1 MDDRELL
8 PFLTS
13 CHLLQGRERVCA
25 SQGCWGFHWSASI
38 SKLSENLLGPVVGT
52 GLAGVG
58 FKDEQQ
64 QPLSQET

>member
-1 MDDRELL
+1 MRLRGAGD
-8 PFLTS
+8 FTGQ
-13 CHLLQGRERVCA
+13 LQ
-25 SQGCWGFHWSASI
+25 SQ
-38 SKLSENLLGPVVGT
+38 KLSENLLGPVVGT